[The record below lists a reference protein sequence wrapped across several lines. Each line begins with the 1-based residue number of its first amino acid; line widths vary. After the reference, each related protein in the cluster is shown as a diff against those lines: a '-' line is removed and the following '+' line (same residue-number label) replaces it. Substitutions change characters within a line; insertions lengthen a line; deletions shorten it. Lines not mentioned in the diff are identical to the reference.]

1 MREIIFFGRGGQGG
15 VTAANILVLAA
26 AKQGLYGQAFPFF
39 GAERR
44 GAPIKAF
51 ARVSDK
57 PIRRHGMFSD
67 TDILLVLDPS
77 IIDIGLA
84 KTVKV
89 RNGGCIIVNSP
100 GERVSRDKFCI
111 QGKARV
117 YVIDATSIAVRN
129 NLVVAGWPVINT
141 AMLGAL
147 AKAMGEVSINSIS
160 AAIREYFGGEAGEL
174 NAKASEEA
182 FRETR
187 FLGEI

>member
-67 TDILLVLDPS
+67 TDVLLILDPS

-84 KTVKV
+84 RTVEV
-89 RNGGCIIVNSP
+89 RNGGCVIINTPSGKVDR
-100 GERVSRDKFCI
+100 EKLCI
-111 QGKARV
+111 EGKARA
-117 YVIDATSIAVRN
+117 YVVDATRIAVRN
-129 NLVVAGWPVINT
+129 NLIVAGWPVVNT

-147 AKAMGEVSINSIS
+147 AKAMGEVSIDSIS
-160 AAIREYFGGEAGEL
+160 VAIKEYFGGEAGEL